1 MVKAETYFLDLS
13 AVQECFVYLLKIAPK
28 SLLKSNKVQKFSFTH
43 QFDQK
48 QVMMMTYYC
57 FKTMYD
63 NIDGD
68 NVGDCDSDI
77 IYMAPSQKPWVID
90 ISNEGWY
97 STIIP
102 SAFSSSLQLL

>member
-1 MVKAETYFLDLS
+1 
-13 AVQECFVYLLKIAPK
+13 
-28 SLLKSNKVQKFSFTH
+28 
-43 QFDQK
+43 
-48 QVMMMTYYC
+48 
-57 FKTMYD
+57 MYD

-68 NVGDCDSDI
+68 NEGDCDSDI

>member
-1 MVKAETYFLDLS
+1 
-13 AVQECFVYLLKIAPK
+13 
-28 SLLKSNKVQKFSFTH
+28 
-43 QFDQK
+43 
-48 QVMMMTYYC
+48 
-57 FKTMYD
+57 MYD

-68 NVGDCDSDI
+68 NVGDYDSDI

-102 SAFSSSLQLL
+102 STFSSSMQLLSKFSLFQSQRSIIAHFEWCWGIKLILHTSE

>member
-13 AVQECFVYLLKIAPK
+13 AVQECFVYLIKIAPK
-28 SLLKSNKVQKFSFTH
+28 SVLKRNKVRKYPFTH
-43 QFDQK
+43 QDDQK
-48 QVMMMTYYC
+48 QVMMTYYC